1 MPREIPTIVPNN
13 PALESALSKSGAGVP
28 KGAAQNEPIYRVLP
42 GSKIP
47 VSKHAGALWASRKDQ
62 GLRARSNS
70 ENCWNEAIRYYEND
84 QTSTRTGRNNT
95 AGNQLNTTAL
105 NSQWSETENVVFAN
119 CSTMVPM
126 LYAKNPTIATTS
138 ENDALSD
145 LCKAVTKLGNK
156 LMSMKSSPGLNFK
169 VKARRMVLTC
179 LLTNAAYIKIG
190 WTQKEDSSA
199 AALTELENLAQQLA
213 TATSRKQ
220 IMELEGQ
227 VMALEEKVS
236 LLSPSGPWCR
246 NLTPDRIVRDPT
258 ALTPDLTED
267 NWVMEWDMLPTSYIN
282 AVYASK
288 EDDQYKSVYEPTHI
302 LNRSTSSDGSG
313 DNIDGPLDETVNNF
327 VAIQTNAGL
336 EAGAYGYNNVASF
349 KAAQYTKIWYV
360 WDKVTRRVYMYA
372 DNAWKWPIWV
382 WDDPLKLPRFFPY
395 FMLWFHE
402 STNTNAPKGE
412 VTYYLDQQ
420 DAINEISDEERRARA
435 WARRN
440 VFYNKDKIS
449 QDDVEKVLSGP
460 DGTAR
465 GVSVPEDQK
474 LSDVVFSFPTPAT
487 KFPELFNKDSK
498 FAAINR
504 LTGISDAMRGA
515 QFKTNTTNKAI
526 DFYNSAVEVRSDE
539 KIDLIEDAI
548 ADIIWNVIMLCLM
561 NWEAEDVAPLVGE
574 ECAGYWQRVLDN
586 RMFDTMLN
594 VRVEG
599 GSTGKPN
606 SREMKQQAVQLG
618 QVLGQFANAAPATI
632 LVMLRMFE
640 RAFTEF
646 VIDDKDW
653 KLIEQ
658 TMMQSLMKA
667 GSGPSGQP
675 QPGQG
680 QPQQQQGGA
689 PDPAQEAE
697 VRKRIEAL
705 SPEAKQ
711 QLEKMVQAGMP
722 PSEALQKI
730 EAASNTQQ

>member
-1 MPREIPTIVPNN
+1 MPREIPTVVPDN
-13 PALESALSKSGAGVP
+13 PALERALDKSGAGVD
-28 KGAAQNEPIYRVLP
+28 KKAVDAGPIYRVLP

-47 VSKHAGALWASRKDQ
+47 VSKHAGALWASRKSQ
-62 GLRARSNS
+62 GLSARANS

-84 QTSTRTGRNNT
+84 QTSTRTARSNT
-95 AGNQLNTTAL
+95 AGNQVFTGAL
-105 NSQWSETENVVFAN
+105 GSQWSETENVVFAN

-138 ENDALSD
+138 ENDALTD

-156 LMSMKSSPGLNFK
+156 LMSMKSAPGLNFK

-179 LLTNAAYIKIG
+179 LLTNAAYVKIG

-199 AALTELENLAQQLA
+199 AALTELERLAQALA

-220 IMELEGQ
+220 IMQLEGE

-258 ALTPDLTED
+258 ALNPDLSED

-288 EDDQYKSVYEPTHI
+288 EQDEYKSVYEPTHV
-302 LNRSTSSDGSG
+302 LNRGTTTGTDGG
-313 DNIDGPLDETVNNF
+313 QNIDGPLDEVVNNF
-327 VAIQTNAGL
+327 VAIQSNPGL
-336 EAGAYGYNNVASF
+336 EAGAYGYNNLAAF
-349 KAAQYTKIWYV
+349 KSAQYTKIWYV

-420 DAINEISDEERRARA
+420 DAINEISSEERQARA

-440 VFYNKDKIS
+440 IFYNKNKIG
-449 QDDVEKVLSGP
+449 QEDVEKVMTGP

-465 GVSVPEDQK
+465 GVDVPEDGK
-474 LSDVVFSFPTPAT
+474 LSDVIFSFPTPAT
-487 KFPELFNKDSK
+487 KFPELFNKESK

-539 KIDLIEDAI
+539 KIDLIEDVI
-548 ADIIWNVIMLCLM
+548 ADIMWNVTMLCLM
-561 NWEAEDVAPLVGE
+561 NWEQEDVAPLIGE
-574 ECAGYWQRVLDN
+574 ECAGYWQKVLDN

-594 VRVEG
+594 MRVEG

-606 SREMKQQAVQLG
+606 SREMKQQTIQLG
-618 QVLGQFANAAPATI
+618 QALGQFANAAPAAVLVI
-632 LVMLRMFE
+632 LKMFE
-640 RAFTEF
+640 RSFPEF
-646 VIDDKDW
+646 VIEDREW
-653 KLIEQ
+653 ELIEQ

-667 GSGPSGQP
+667 GAGPG
-675 QPGQG
+675 GAD
-680 QPQQQQGGA
+680 QQGGT
-689 PDPAQEAE
+689 PPPANGAQGGQADQQ
-697 VRKRIEAL
+697 VRQRIEAL
-705 SPEAKQ
+705 SPEAKA

-730 EAASNTQQ
+730 EAATNTQQ